1 MSKKLLAAIAARE
14 DAKRPKRPK
23 PAPKA
28 KKSPAA
34 FSFQPPK

>member
-14 DAKRPKRPK
+14 DAKRPK
-23 PAPKA
+23 PAPKV

-34 FSFQPPK
+34 FAFQGPTK